1 MRILKNV
8 NFLFSDCK
16 KISTETAIV
25 EKMTIKNNIQL
36 NSDLT
41 NTKPWTRQEDMI
53 LLQSVKKEY
62 SENSFQLISEKL
74 DNRTVDQVMFLI
86 SLYIIIY
93 STFPIH
99 LNAMTKF
106 CCR

>member
-16 KISTETAIV
+16 KMGTEIAIV
-25 EKMTIKNNIQL
+25 EKKMTIKNNIQL
-36 NSDLT
+36 NSDLR

-74 DNRTVDQVMFLI
+74 NNRTVDQVMFLF
-86 SLYIIIY
+86 L
-93 STFPIH
+93 
-99 LNAMTKF
+99 KF
-106 CCR
+106 CTQLHILYS